1 MPAAVPAGL
10 ADWKDFAVLFCLA
23 LVLLGAAAL
32 AVSAQSFT
40 LVSGK
45 VLEIG
50 TGVIDG
56 SDGTETSTKTITML
70 ISNDDRV
77 FRIESGSVVKYAI
90 SDEDAETARVG
101 YDVRVFVSA
110 YSNKVRLVSFADRS
124 YL

>member
-1 MPAAVPAGL
+1 M
-10 ADWKDFAVLFCLA
+10 ADWKDFAALFCLA

-40 LVSGK
+40 LVSGRI
-45 VLEIG
+45 LEIG
-50 TGVIDG
+50 TGVIDDN
-56 SDGTETSTKTITML
+56 DGAPTSTKTITML

-90 SDEDAETARVG
+90 SDKDAETARVG

-110 YSNKVRLVSFADRS
+110 YSNKVKLLSFADGS

>member
-1 MPAAVPAGL
+1 
-10 ADWKDFAVLFCLA
+10 
-23 LVLLGAAAL
+23 
-32 AVSAQSFT
+32 
-40 LVSGK
+40 
-45 VLEIG
+45 
-50 TGVIDG
+50 
-56 SDGTETSTKTITML
+56 ML